1 MLAVWIQEL
10 LTVCQ
15 QNVCSLNSLKYGL
28 WWLWC
33 PVSGYG
39 HPSVSFLIHE
49 ENEDVLLQTIDLDL
63 GFLFSEN
70 EDQKLVST
78 VTEADID
85 NSAQI
90 ENVSSCLT

>member
-1 MLAVWIQEL
+1 MGFGDFDVQFQDMDIL
-10 LTVCQ
+10 
-15 QNVCSLNSLKYGL
+15 
-28 WWLWC
+28 
-33 PVSGYG
+33 
-39 HPSVSFLIHE
+39 SFLIHE

-90 ENVSSCLT
+90 KNVSSCLT

>member
-1 MLAVWIQEL
+1 MGFGDFDVQFQDMDIL
-10 LTVCQ
+10 
-15 QNVCSLNSLKYGL
+15 
-28 WWLWC
+28 
-33 PVSGYG
+33 
-39 HPSVSFLIHE
+39 SFLIHE
-49 ENEDVLLQTIDLDL
+49 ENADVLLQTIDLDL

-90 ENVSSCLT
+90 ENVSFMPHIYHTK

>member
-1 MLAVWIQEL
+1 MGFGDFDVKFQDMDIL
-10 LTVCQ
+10 
-15 QNVCSLNSLKYGL
+15 
-28 WWLWC
+28 
-33 PVSGYG
+33 
-39 HPSVSFLIHE
+39 SFLIHE

-90 ENVSSCLT
+90 

>member
-1 MLAVWIQEL
+1 MGFGDSDVQFQDNDIL
-10 LTVCQ
+10 
-15 QNVCSLNSLKYGL
+15 
-28 WWLWC
+28 
-33 PVSGYG
+33 
-39 HPSVSFLIHE
+39 SFLIHE
-49 ENEDVLLQTIDLDL
+49 ENEHVLLQTIDLDL

-90 ENVSSCLT
+90 ENVSSCLTYIIQKRYRIKYKTIPRKH

>member
-1 MLAVWIQEL
+1 M
-10 LTVCQ
+10 
-15 QNVCSLNSLKYGL
+15 
-28 WWLWC
+28 
-33 PVSGYG
+33 
-39 HPSVSFLIHE
+39 
-49 ENEDVLLQTIDLDL
+49 LLQTIDLDL

-90 ENVSSCLT
+90 ENVSSCLTYIIQNRYRIK

>member
-1 MLAVWIQEL
+1 MGFGDFDVQFQDMDIL
-10 LTVCQ
+10 
-15 QNVCSLNSLKYGL
+15 
-28 WWLWC
+28 
-33 PVSGYG
+33 
-39 HPSVSFLIHE
+39 SFLIHE

-63 GFLFSEN
+63 GFLNSEN

-90 ENVSSCLT
+90 ENVSSCLTYIIQNRYRIKYKTIPIKH